1 MIYLVYIGMAQALF
15 ASFFFINR
23 RPLKTSDWIVSL
35 LMLLL
40 AAPLISIIMSMN
52 IMHGPAGPAVTAA
65 RQCTLAYG
73 PLLYL
78 YTRSMVEEHPSI
90 RPQDMLHLAP
100 FIALLA
106 ASFFFPPRPDPGI
119 SGEGPMAT
127 VSIFANIISF
137 ACYTALAII
146 LLRRHDRKISEY
158 FSFRS
163 SRITL
168 HWLQWTAA
176 SFALAFIFVFTASFL
191 APGLP
196 VIQHPEPAPALE
208 PIGIVFFIFTFNF
221 FALNQP
227 VIYAEENPE
236 TAAGDSA
243 GDRRYEKSGLK
254 EEDAENYL
262 EKLESYMRK
271 EKPYMD
277 GDLTIMD
284 VSEHLDIPRH
294 YLTQIINEKLNK
306 NFYMYINEYRIEE
319 AKKKMNDK
327 MYSEHTILRIA
338 YDSGFNSKSAFNS
351 IFKKTTGFSP
361 SDYRKKFL

>member
-23 RPLKTSDWIVSL
+23 RPLRTSDWIVSL

-40 AAPLISIIMSMN
+40 AAPLISIILSMN
-52 IMHGPAGPAVTAA
+52 IMHGPAGPAIAAA
-65 RQCTLAYG
+65 RQCTLTYG

-78 YTRSMVEEHPSI
+78 YTRTMVEEHPSI
-90 RPQDMLHLAP
+90 RPHDMLHLAP
-100 FIALLA
+100 FLLLLA
-106 ASFFFPPRPDPGI
+106 ASFSFAPRPAPGI
-119 SGEGPMAT
+119 PGEGPLAA
-127 VSIFANIISF
+127 VSVSANILSFIS
-137 ACYTALAII
+137 YTVLAII

-176 SFALAFIFVFTASFL
+176 SFALAFIFVFAASFL
-191 APGLP
+191 APRIPLFQYPDP
-196 VIQHPEPAPALE
+196 VPALE
-208 PIGIVFFIFTFNF
+208 SIGMVFFIFTFNF
-221 FALNQP
+221 FALSQP
-227 VIYAEENPE
+227 VIYAEEDTGAGTDE
-236 TAAGDSA
+236 TPA
-243 GDRRYEKSGLK
+243 DRRYEKSGLK
-254 EEDAENYL
+254 DEDAENYL
-262 EKLESYMRK
+262 KKLESYMSE

-277 GDLTIMD
+277 GDLTILD

-327 MYSEHTILRIA
+327 LYSEHTILRIA